1 MRPQFFLAEIWTGF
15 RRNAT
20 LTIAMIVNVA
30 IAIGLIGNAMLVGQE
45 SNLIRNYFYGNLH
58 VTVFLCGQSTT
69 PHCPQPTTDA
79 QRQQLLDDL
88 THMPQIQGVPVYETS
103 EQSYER
109 FKQYFQNQ
117 PTLLALTKPDTLPPT
132 FRLQLR
138 NPNDLAVVASALNGR
153 PGVDQI
159 TDFSKFIAGPLAF
172 LGKLQTFAWG
182 IGLVGLLA
190 GILLV
195 LNSTLV
201 AAHSRRRELGIMRLV
216 GAPNLYIWLPFVVQ
230 SAIAALI
237 GCGLAIV
244 GLFLEA
250 SRVLNSLKIALPI
263 VGSDQIVE
271 TIWVLLVV
279 AVVVSVVT
287 SRLSLIRYL
296 RV

>member
-1 MRPQFFLAEIWTGF
+1 
-15 RRNAT
+15 
-20 LTIAMIVNVA
+20 
-30 IAIGLIGNAMLVGQE
+30 
-45 SNLIRNYFYGNLH
+45 
-58 VTVFLCGQSTT
+58 
-69 PHCPQPTTDA
+69 
-79 QRQQLLDDL
+79 
-88 THMPQIQGVPVYETS
+88 
-103 EQSYER
+103 
-109 FKQYFQNQ
+109 
-117 PTLLALTKPDTLPPT
+117 
-132 FRLQLR
+132 
-138 NPNDLAVVASALNGR
+138 
-153 PGVDQI
+153 
-159 TDFSKFIAGPLAF
+159 
-172 LGKLQTFAWG
+172 
-182 IGLVGLLA
+182 
-190 GILLV
+190 
-195 LNSTLV
+195 
-201 AAHSRRRELGIMRLV
+201 MRLV